1 MTVPGNLSSPL
12 LATAAAAAGGG
23 AAGVATRS
31 LRFNAEDSAHLVRT
45 PSSSGNVDK
54 WTWAGWI
61 KRTAFGDHTDFF
73 SAVQNGNNGTVIQFD
88 NNDRLDF
95 ENFVGGSDKGRLI
108 TEQFFRDPSA
118 WYHITCIYDS
128 GNSTADDRI
137 KLFVNGSQVT
147 TINYR
152 TNPGSGQ
159 NSIVNSTNAH
169 YVGADKGFNNHY
181 FNGYLAD
188 VYLIDGLAIEPVD
201 NFIELDNNGVYQ
213 AKVYSGTYGTNGF
226 HLTFSD
232 ATSTTTVAE
241 DSSGNNNDFT
251 ANNISVTAGAGN
263 DSLFDVPTNGD
274 TSSESGAGGE
284 VSGNYCVLNPLHVG
298 NTSSNATTLNG
309 NLVWGGTN
317 NNHHVIAG
325 TIAISSGKYYWEAT
339 YTNASSNYVGI
350 GMCKA
355 DYRVRGII
363 PGYDEDDGFVIYSSA
378 GRYYYNST
386 STSAYGTS
394 WTTGDVIGVRYDEG
408 DVYFYKNGTIMN
420 ASPILS
426 LTGSWCPLFHTY
438 DSGQWT
444 VNFGQRPFAHSA
456 PTNHKP
462 LCTSLLPT
470 PAVANGADYFATS
483 LYTGT
488 GSAGQS
494 VSGLNFQPDWVWFK
508 ARSEARDHAV
518 FDSVRGVEKRL
529 HPSKDQEEDDSGTG
543 LTAFN
548 SDGYTFGSNNANG
561 KSGVDF
567 VSYAWKSGSSTAT
580 NTDGTISAQVRV
592 SQTSGISI
600 ATYTGNGTSG
610 ATIGHGLGVAP
621 AWWVMKSRS
630 HSGMWVLRH
639 KDVANTHYLQWDTDH
654 APRNAISDVTGDADA
669 TSTVI
674 PVGSADA
681 NNSGRTH
688 VAYIFSEVP
697 GFSAIGKY
705 TGNGSTSGTG
715 PFINLGF
722 RPAWIM
728 CKNITAVSNYR
739 IFDSTRDPINYAD
752 RRLFVDSTSAESQ
765 NSTQRVDIL
774 SNGFRILGNGSASTF
789 NINNHEIIYVAFAE
803 HPFAA
808 NGGLAR

>member
-12 LATAAAAAGGG
+12 LATAAAAA
-23 AAGVATRS
+23 AAGDVATRS
-31 LRFNAEDSAHLVRT
+31 LRFDSDSNAHLSRT
-45 PSSSGNVDK
+45 PSSAGNVDK
-54 WTWAGWI
+54 WTWSGWV
-61 KRTAFGDHTDFF
+61 KRGKMGFHTDFF
-73 SAVQNGNNGTVIQFD
+73 SAVQGFNDATILQFD
-88 NNDRLDF
+88 TNDRLSF
-95 ENFVGGSDKGRLI
+95 ENFVGGSDKGLLQ
-108 TEQFFRDPSA
+108 TSQVFRDPSA
-118 WYHITCIYDS
+118 WYHIHAVYDS
-128 GNSTADDRI
+128 GNSTAGDRM
-137 KLFVNGSQVT
+137 KLFVNGSRIT
-147 TINYR
+147 SFNNS

-169 YVGADKGFNNHY
+169 YLGADKGFNNHY

-201 NFIELDNNGVYQ
+201 NFIELDSNGVYQ
-213 AKVYSGTYGTNGF
+213 AKAYSGTYGTNGF
-226 HLTFSD
+226 HLSFSD
-232 ATSTTTVAE
+232 ATSTTTIAE

-284 VSGNYCVLNPLHVG
+284 VSGNYCTLNPLHVG
-298 NTSSNATTLNG
+298 NNSSNATATNG
-309 NLVWGGTN
+309 NLVWGGSN
-317 NNHHVIAG
+317 NYHHVIAG

-339 YTNASSNYVGI
+339 YTNASSNYVAI

-355 DYRVRGII
+355 DYRVHGVL
-363 PGYDEDDGFVIYSSA
+363 PGYDEDDAFAIYNSA

-420 ASPILS
+420 SSPILS

-444 VNFGQRPFAHSA
+444 VNFGQRSFAHSA

-462 LCTSLLPT
+462 LCSALLPT
-470 PAVANGADYFATS
+470 PAVADGSDYFATS
-483 LYTGT
+483 LHTGT

-494 VSGLNFQPDWVWFK
+494 VTGLNFSPDWVWFK
-508 ARSEARDHAV
+508 SRSEAQNHAV
-518 FDSVRGVEKRL
+518 FDTVRGVERRL
-529 HPSKDQEEDDSGTG
+529 QPSKTQEEDASSSG

-548 SDGYTFGSNNANG
+548 SDGYTFGANNVNG
-561 KSGVDF
+561 KSGVNY
-567 VSYAWKSGSSTAT
+567 VSWAWEAGSSTAS
-580 NTDGTISAQVRV
+580 NTDGTITSQVRA
-592 SQTSGISI
+592 SQTSGVSVL
-600 ATYTGNGTSG
+600 TYTGTG
-610 ATIGHGLGVAP
+610 ANNTIGHGLGAVPEFVVCKRRNSSENWA
-621 AWWVMKSRS
+621 V
-630 HSGMWVLRH
+630 
-639 KDVANTHYLQWDTDH
+639 YH
-654 APRNAISDVTGDADA
+654 ASVGNSKRLLLNDDVTPVS
-669 TSTVI
+669 TSTWQSTTPTSSVFS
-674 PVGSADA
+674 VG
-681 NNSGRTH
+681 
-688 VAYIFSEVP
+688 VATLSNGSSDTYVGYCIAPVP
-697 GFSAIGKY
+697 GFSAVGKY

-715 PFINLGF
+715 PFVNLGF

-728 CKNITAVSNYR
+728 CKNISAVSNWR
-739 IFDSTRDPINYAD
+739 IFDSTRDPVNYAD

-765 NSTQRVDIL
+765 NTTQRIDIT
-774 SNGFRILGNGSASTF
+774 SNGFRVLGNSSASTF
-789 NINNHEIIYVAFAE
+789 NISGHEIIYVAFAE